1 VAVGLYDYTVPPRY
15 GDTFFQYVYA
25 ADALTNG
32 SGYFQQVA
40 AAIDDGDFI
49 LRSIAGFETVINPTL
64 GSLQFYD
71 PNLRNFF
78 ASPAFLG
85 GWASSKAVMPEKYY
99 PARSA
104 IKMDIADVAKA
115 VAGVDGGLTV
125 YRSQL
130 IFSGVRRR
138 ANYRSDPG
146 PSTYKYYEKEYSIP
160 FTEQGATTPGLVI
173 NNYAST
179 GGVLNPYVQRILP
192 IQDFDFELRRI
203 ELQLQTPQQPSQ
215 FLMTLYDNNWIATS
229 SAPVLSNHLCHLDPT
244 QSSGETS
251 FFPCPPVLYKVNSV
265 IRFDIWSLLFS
276 PTVLPQTFNLTF
288 VGVRRIPCSS

>member
-1 VAVGLYDYTVPPRY
+1 MGLYDYTTPPGY
-15 GDTFFQYVYA
+15 GDTFFQYVYN
-25 ADALTNG
+25 ADGLTNG
-32 SGYFQQVA
+32 QTYAAQVA
-40 AAIDDGDFI
+40 AAIDDGDFV
-49 LRSIAGFETVINPTL
+49 LRDIAGFETVVDPVL

-71 PNLRNFF
+71 PNIRNFF
-78 ASPAFLG
+78 SSPALLG
-85 GWASSKAVMPEKYY
+85 AWASSKAVMPEKYY

-104 IKMDIADVAKA
+104 IKMDIGDVAKA

-138 ANYRSDPG
+138 PNFRSDPG

-160 FTEQGATTPGLVI
+160 FTEAGATTPGLVV

-179 GGVLNPYVQRILP
+179 GGVLNPAVQRIVP

-215 FLMTLYDNNWIATS
+215 FLIQLYDNNWIATS
-229 SAPVLSNHLCHLDPT
+229 SAPIMANHFCHLDPS

-251 FFPCPPVLYKVNSV
+251 FFPAPPLLYKVNSV
-265 IRFDIWSLLFS
+265 IRFDIWSLLFN
-276 PTVLPQTFNLTF
+276 PTALPQTFNLNF

>member
-1 VAVGLYDYTVPPRY
+1 MGLYDYTTPPGY
-15 GDTFFQYVYA
+15 GDTFFQYVFN

-32 SGYFQQVA
+32 QTYFNQA
-40 AAIDDGDFI
+40 AALIDDGDFV
-49 LRSIAGFETVINPTL
+49 LRSIAGFETVVDPVL
-64 GSLQFYD
+64 GALQFYD
-71 PNLRNFF
+71 PNIRNFF

-85 GWASSKAVMPEKYY
+85 GFASSKAVMPEKYY

-104 IKMDIADVAKA
+104 IKMDIVDVDKA

-138 ANYRSDPG
+138 PNFRSDPG
-146 PSTYKYYEKEYSIP
+146 PSTYKYYEKEFSYP
-160 FTEQGATTPGLVI
+160 FTLSIG
-173 NNYAST
+173 NYAST
-179 GGVLNPYVQRILP
+179 GGVLNPAVQQLIQ

-203 ELQLQTPQQPSQ
+203 ELQLQSAQQASQ
-215 FLMTLYDNNWIATS
+215 FLIQLYDNNWIATS
-229 SAPVLSNHLCHLDPT
+229 SAPVMANHLCHLDPS

-251 FFPCPPVLYKVNSV
+251 FFPSPPLLYKVNSV

-276 PTVLPQTFNLTF
+276 PTALPQTFNMNF
-288 VGVRRIPCSS
+288 VGVRRIPCSN

>member
-1 VAVGLYDYTVPPRY
+1 MGLYDYTVPPGY
-15 GDTFFQYVYA
+15 GDTFFQYVFA

-32 SGYFQQVA
+32 QSYFAQA
-40 AAIDDGDFI
+40 AALIDDGDFV
-49 LRSIAGFETVINPTL
+49 LRGVAGFETVIDPVG
-64 GSLQFYD
+64 GSVQFYD
-71 PNLRNFF
+71 PNIRNFF

-85 GWASSKAVMPEKYY
+85 GFASGLSIEPEKYY

-104 IKMDIADVAKA
+104 IKMDILDVDKA

-138 ANYRSDPG
+138 ANFRSDPG

-160 FTEQGATTPGLVI
+160 FALSI
-173 NNYAST
+173 NNFAST
-179 GGVLNPYVQRILP
+179 GGVLNPAVQQLIQ

-203 ELQLQTPQQPSQ
+203 ELQLQTAQQPSQ
-215 FLMTLYDNNWIATS
+215 FLIQLYDNNWIATS
-229 SAPVLSNHLCHLDPT
+229 SAPVLANHLCHLDPSK
-244 QSSGETS
+244 SSGETS
-251 FFPCPPVLYKVNSV
+251 FFPSPPLLYKVNSV

-276 PTVLPQTFNLTF
+276 PTVLPQTFNITF
-288 VGVRRIPCSS
+288 KGVRRIPCSN